1 MPGVGVRVVEQR
13 GLRVCKNLKYRDAIS
28 ILPVVSGIWLQLSQE
43 WRQELLVLRLD
54 AGKGRTQTGTLGTT
68 DSGERLEQCELG
80 RRRVENTYSDEQG
93 HNVTIGETDA
103 RGWPHK
109 WCESLG
115 GGRGEQVVNAAGSS
129 FH

>member
-1 MPGVGVRVVEQR
+1 MPGVGVGAQR
-13 GLRVCKNLKYRDAIS
+13 GLQVCRSLKYRDAIS
-28 ILPVVSGIWLQLSQE
+28 ILPVVPGIWLQLSQE
-43 WRQELLVLRLD
+43 WRQELLVLRLH

-68 DSGERLEQCELG
+68 DSGERLGQCELG
-80 RRRVENTYSDEQG
+80 RCRVEETHSGKQE

-103 RGWPHK
+103 RG

-115 GGRGEQVVNAAGSS
+115 GGRGEQVVNVAVSS

>member
-1 MPGVGVRVVEQR
+1 MPGVGVGEQR

-28 ILPVVSGIWLQLSQE
+28 ILPVVSGISLQLSQE

-80 RRRVENTYSDEQG
+80 RRRVENTHSDEQG
-93 HNVTIGETDA
+93 SNVTIGETDA
-103 RGWPHK
+103 RVGQMR
-109 WCESLG
+109 CESLG
-115 GGRGEQVVNAAGSS
+115 GGRGEQVVTAASSS
-129 FH
+129 FL